1 VLAQVSPSPVGTH
14 PAWHFAA
21 VAGGAVL
28 VFLAI
33 KAKEGWDHHAS
44 GVAGARRTNDHAN
57 GSRRPRPSGPVVA
70 LAIAS
75 AGAAATHAAVGPVHF
90 REAAAFGVFF
100 ALAAASQAGWAVLL
114 LLRPT
119 RRLLVVG
126 AVGNAGVLAL
136 WALTRT
142 IGLPIGPE
150 AWRPEAIGAADALAA
165 QLEIAITLGASW
177 LLFRSAQSVRVITR
191 PQGA

>member
-1 VLAQVSPSPVGTH
+1 MLAQVSQSPIGTH
-14 PAWHFAA
+14 PAWHFAV

-33 KAKEGWDHHAS
+33 KAKEGWDHHVS
-44 GVAGARRTNDHAN
+44 RVAGAQRTNDLAN
-57 GSRRPRPSGPVVA
+57 GSRRPRPSGPFVA

-75 AGAAATHAAVGPVHF
+75 AGAAATHAAVGPAHF

-126 AVGNAGVLAL
+126 AIGNAAVVAL
-136 WALTRT
+136 WAVTRT
-142 IGLPIGPE
+142 IGLPIGPDP
-150 AWRPEAIGAADALAA
+150 WRPEAIGAADALAA
-165 QLEIAITLGASW
+165 QLEIALTLGASW
-177 LLFRSAQSVRVITR
+177 LLFRSTQRMRVITR